1 MDVLNFIGYAFG
13 LAGFLG
19 VAAAYFYQNRAK
31 AVIELLQSENSA
43 KDAKITRLEAD
54 ALKSEAERAALEL
67 RITAFEKLPDYS
79 KISRQITS
87 QHKEVMLVMGNVAKL
102 LAERSNEPSQ

>member
-1 MDVLNFIGYAFG
+1 MDALSFIGFAFG

-31 AVIELLQSENSA
+31 GVIELLQSENSA
-43 KDAKITRLEAD
+43 KDDKITRLEAE
-54 ALKSEAERAALEL
+54 AVKSQAEREALEL

-79 KISRQITS
+79 KISRQIAS
-87 QHKEVMLVMGNVAKL
+87 QHKEVMITMTGIMKL
-102 LAERSNEPSQ
+102 LTEAKNG

>member
-1 MDVLNFIGYAFG
+1 MNAISLIGFAFG

-31 AVIELLQSENSA
+31 TVIELQQAEITA
-43 KDAKITRLEAD
+43 KDDKITRLEAD
-54 ALKSEAERAALEL
+54 LLKSEAVSEALKL

-79 KISRQITS
+79 KISRQITT
-87 QHKEVMLVMGNVAKL
+87 QHKEVMLL
-102 LAERSNEPSQ
+102 LGGIMKSVTKDSK

>member
-1 MDVLNFIGYAFG
+1 MNGLSFIGFAFG

-31 AVIELLQSENSA
+31 AVIELLQTENSA
-43 KDAKITRLEAD
+43 KDDKITRLEAD
-54 ALKSEAERAALEL
+54 AIKAEAAAKAYEV

-87 QHKEVMLVMGNVAKL
+87 QHKEVMLL
-102 LAERSNEPSQ
+102 LGGIMKAVTKDK

>member
-1 MDVLNFIGYAFG
+1 MDVLSIVGFAFG

-19 VAAAYFYQNRAK
+19 VTAAYFYQSRAK
-31 AVIELLQSENSA
+31 AVIELQQSEITA
-43 KDAKITRLEAD
+43 KDDKITRLEAEL
-54 ALKSEAERAALEL
+54 LKCQAVAAALEL

-87 QHKEVMLVMGNVAKL
+87 QHKEVMLTMTTIMEILAKGK
-102 LAERSNEPSQ
+102 NGKK